1 MRPAPRRGAA
11 AVRPAHAPLLHTTRA
26 TGYPIQYQW
35 TLLDGVNDGDEEVAG
50 IARLLAGKYAVMN
63 LIPCNA
69 ADGLG
74 FRRPAPER
82 AEAMSLALYRRG
94 ILTKLRQSAGQDID
108 GGCGQLRAR
117 TIARQPRAALSP
129 EN

>member
-1 MRPAPRRGAA
+1 MAVLVGKTAPDFS
-11 AVRPAHAPLLHTTRA
+11 AVAVMGNNEINETFNLKK
-26 TGYPIQYQW
+26 YI
-35 TLLDGVNDGDEEVAG
+35 
-50 IARLLAGKYAVMN
+50 AGKYAVMN